1 MKEIKLGLCR
11 GRHEI
16 PDVEGYIY
24 PQNLDPVNVDGIQ
37 QRAYDVLYSNGDDWQ
52 LSLYVTGLTVALVA
66 VIKACRERD
75 IPLTLYHYNR
85 ETGEYYPQTV

>member
-1 MKEIKLGLCR
+1 MKEVKLGLCR

-16 PDVEGYIY
+16 PVESYIY
-24 PQNLDPVNVDGIQ
+24 PQNLDPTNVDGIQ

-66 VIKACRERD
+66 VIKACRD
-75 IPLTLYHYNR
+75 LGIPLTLYHYNR